1 MATASAHRPLCGRTP
16 PTSGR
21 PHRTAYGEGV
31 VDLVPMLALA
41 DSVPPVVAA
50 ATDAEPAGLLPARQQ
65 MALSL
70 GWHIILACFGVA
82 FPAMIFVMHL
92 IGIRRE
98 DADALLLARRW
109 AKVSAVLFA
118 IGAVSGT
125 VLSFEMGLLWPGLM
139 GTYGDVLGLPFAF
152 EGLAFF
158 VEAIFLG
165 IYLYGWDRM
174 PPRKHL
180 LMVLPMAVTG
190 VAGTYFV
197 VAVNAWM
204 NVPVGF
210 DLVDGEVTNVQPWAV
225 LLNPFAFWQF
235 LHMWVAAYMVA
246 GFTIASV
253 YAVGMLRGRRDRR
266 HRLGFT
272 LAFAFASVSAV
283 IQPFVGHLLG
293 GRLAETQP
301 AKLAAFELATETE
314 SPSPLRLGGLL
325 IDGEVRWSID
335 IPYLGSLIA
344 RNSFTKPVE
353 GLSSFPVQDRPP
365 VNITHVAF
373 QSMVGIGTL
382 LMLFAIVF
390 WVARWRGHDLLLRR
404 WFLRLAAVSG
414 VLAVVAMEAGW
425 IATEVGRQ
433 PWIVYGFM
441 RTPEAAGEN
450 SGLWWLFGTTVVV
463 YTLMTVGAVVVLRS
477 MARRWRA
484 GEVDLPSPYGPQAQ
498 HPHDTDVSASRGERR

>member
-1 MATASAHRPLCGRTP
+1 
-16 PTSGR
+16 
-21 PHRTAYGEGV
+21 
-31 VDLVPMLALA
+31 MLANLA
-41 DSVPPVVAA
+41 DVAPQAFNLA
-50 ATDAEPAGLLPARQQ
+50 ANAEPAGLLPARQQ

-82 FPAMIFVMHL
+82 FPAMIFSMHL
-92 IGIRRE
+92 IGVRRN
-98 DADALLLARRW
+98 DADALLLARKW

-125 VLSFEMGLLWPGLM
+125 VLSFEMGVLWPGLM

-174 PPRKHL
+174 PPRQHL
-180 LMVLPMAVTG
+180 FMVLPMAVTG
-190 VAGTYFV
+190 IVGTFCV
-197 VAVNAWM
+197 IAVNAWM
-204 NVPVGF
+204 NAPVGF
-210 DLVDGEVTNVQPWAV
+210 DLVDGEVTNIQPWAV
-225 LLNPFAFWQF
+225 LLNPDAFWQF

-246 GFTIASV
+246 GFTIAAV
-253 YAVGMLRGRRDRR
+253 YATGMLRGRRDRP

-272 LAFAFASVSAV
+272 VAFAFASISAV
-283 IQPFVGHLLG
+283 LQPFVGHLLG
-293 GRLAETQP
+293 SRLAETQP

-325 IDGEVRWSID
+325 IDGEVRWAID

-353 GLSSFPVQDRPP
+353 GLASFPAPDRPP
-365 VNITHVAF
+365 VNITHWAF

-382 LMLFAIVF
+382 LMLAAIVF
-390 WVARWRGHDLLLRR
+390 WVARWRGHDLLERR
-404 WFLRLAAVSG
+404 WFLRFTAGSG

-450 SGLWWLFGTTVVV
+450 SGLWWLLGTTVVV
-463 YTLMTVGAVVVLRS
+463 YAAMTAGALVVLRS
-477 MARRWRA
+477 MARRWRT
-484 GEVDLPSPYGPQAQ
+484 GEIDLPSPYGPEAQ
-498 HPHDTDVSASRGERR
+498 RPHGPKAIATEGARR

>member
-1 MATASAHRPLCGRTP
+1 VL
-16 PTSGR
+16 
-21 PHRTAYGEGV
+21 
-31 VDLVPMLALA
+31 DLLLVMPGMA
-41 DSVPPVVAA
+41 DSLSPISQVVAGV
-50 ATDAEPAGLLPARQQ
+50 DPAGLLPARQQ

-82 FPAMIFVMHL
+82 FPAMIFAMHS
-92 IGIRRE
+92 IGIRRN
-98 DADALLLARRW
+98 DPDALMLARKW

-165 IYLYGWDRM
+165 IYLYGWDGM
-174 PPRKHL
+174 PPKRHL

-190 VAGTYFV
+190 VIGTFCV
-197 VAVNAWM
+197 IAVNAWM
-204 NVPVGF
+204 NAPVGF
-210 DLVDGEVTNVQPWAV
+210 DLVGGEVTNVDPWAV
-225 LLNPFAFWQF
+225 LLNPDAFWQF

-253 YAVGMLRGRRDRR
+253 YAVGMLRGRRDRAY
-266 HRLGFT
+266 RLGFT
-272 LAFAFASVSAV
+272 LAFAFASASAV
-283 IQPFVGHLLG
+283 VQPLVGHLLG
-293 GRLAETQP
+293 SRLAETQP

-325 IDGEVRWSID
+325 VDGEVRWSID

-365 VNITHVAF
+365 VNITHLAF

-382 LMLFAIVF
+382 LM
-390 WVARWRGHDLLLRR
+390 VAAVVYWISRWRGRDLLEGR
-404 WFLRLAAVSG
+404 WFLRFAAGSG

-450 SGLWWLFGTTVVV
+450 SGLWWLLGTTTVVYV
-463 YTLMTVGAVVVLRS
+463 LMTTGAVVVLRS

-484 GEVDLPSPYGPQAQ
+484 GEIDLPSPYGPQAQ
-498 HPHDTDVSASRGERR
+498 HPHDTGAPEPEELQR